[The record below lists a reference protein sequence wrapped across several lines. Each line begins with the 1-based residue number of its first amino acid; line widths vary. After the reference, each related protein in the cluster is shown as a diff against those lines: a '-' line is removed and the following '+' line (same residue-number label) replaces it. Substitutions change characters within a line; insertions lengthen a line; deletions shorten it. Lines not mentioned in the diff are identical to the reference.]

1 MGVSF
6 SPGPFVQVQAAA
18 RRHVPSVPKLSSL
31 LTTALKANESQ
42 EARAAIKIFSLSSG
56 FQQKCQTVYQ
66 TASCGAEGELWGQ
79 STERS
84 CEVNECIRLDE
95 TCKLVLSEI
104 LP

>member
-42 EARAAIKIFSLSSG
+42 EARAAIKIYSLSSG
-56 FQQKCQTVYQ
+56 F
-66 TASCGAEGELWGQ
+66 
-79 STERS
+79 
-84 CEVNECIRLDE
+84 
-95 TCKLVLSEI
+95 
-104 LP
+104 